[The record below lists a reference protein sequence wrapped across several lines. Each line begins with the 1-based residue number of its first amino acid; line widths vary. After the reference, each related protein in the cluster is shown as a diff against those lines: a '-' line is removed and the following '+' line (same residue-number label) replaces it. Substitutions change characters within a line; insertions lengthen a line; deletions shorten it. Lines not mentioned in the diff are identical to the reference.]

1 MRTGYHQWNIG
12 VVADWSLF
20 EWGRTFYAVQQA
32 SHLIS
37 SAQAD
42 ERALHEEVAYEVKAQ
57 LLKINETRK
66 RIKVAQYG
74 LVQAKEA
81 YRVALARYEAQ
92 VGTNTDVLDAQAKL
106 SAAEASLTEAQA
118 DYLISLSVLY
128 ASMGIANPDLDIALS
143 PTTAQ

>member
-1 MRTGYHQWNIG
+1 M
-12 VVADWSLF
+12 VADWSLF

-143 PTTAQ
+143 PTTVQ

>member
-1 MRTGYHQWNIG
+1 M
-12 VVADWSLF
+12 
-20 EWGRTFYAVQQA
+20 
-32 SHLIS
+32 
-37 SAQAD
+37 
-42 ERALHEEVAYEVKAQ
+42 AYEVKAQ